1 MCNPFSVCPLGYCT
15 ESYQRLSGRLGL
27 TYLRWTNAMQEN
39 AKPGY
44 DTIVDPPQFVVLM
57 RRAIKAW
64 HKGPPARGVARE
76 A

>member
-1 MCNPFSVCPLGYCT
+1 
-15 ESYQRLSGRLGL
+15 
-27 TYLRWTNAMQEN
+27 MQEN